1 MSGPLE
7 LDLQVDVRG
16 SAERVLE
23 SYLWSSA
30 RMHKL
35 PVPSPQVRSTDRSSL
50 AGSFLLC

>member
-7 LDLQVDVRG
+7 LNLQADVRA

-30 RMHKL
+30 RMREL
-35 PVPSPQVRSTDRSSL
+35 PVPSPQVRSADRQ
-50 AGSFLLC
+50 